1 MNEDFLINLNTEI
14 GKDYYQCK
22 EYIIDYVNY
31 MIDII
36 SNTNH
41 DLKETY
47 LDVLKSVKNLEHDII
62 IKKIRPIEVIFTD
75 FDIKSYISYRKNK
88 VINRHIIVKYIDYL
102 IKIVN
107 DKNDILD
114 EPILEALNLYKK
126 YKHFETIQEKLK
138 PIENYLNTNLD
149 GYLKPKKVKQNTN

>member
-14 GKDYYQCK
+14 RKDYYQCK

-88 VINRHIIVKYIDYL
+88 VINRHIIVKYID
-102 IKIVN
+102 
-107 DKNDILD
+107 
-114 EPILEALNLYKK
+114 
-126 YKHFETIQEKLK
+126 
-138 PIENYLNTNLD
+138 
-149 GYLKPKKVKQNTN
+149 